1 MWSSLNADF
10 LGHLSVLVAGSII
23 GDFIDLVD
31 GLLGDFFDLLTP
43 YVDVVRLPLMEW
55 LKVQDT
61 LWAKTLGIFLQ
72 SKLWSSLGNTVAMVG
87 ISGFVATLIGI
98 PLGIV
103 QVVTEKKGLVP
114 VMPLNKVLGTTIN
127 IGRSIPF
134 IILVFLLFNF
144 SSWLMGGKI
153 GVKGALVPLSVCA
166 IPFMARIT
174 EVAIKE
180 VPRGLV
186 EAAQSMGASPFQ
198 IIHKVLLPEA
208 MPGVIAGITI
218 MLITLIGYSAMA
230 GVVGAGGLGDYAINH
245 GYQRKRYE
253 VIIAAVILIVL
264 LVQITQYIG
273 DRLAQRMNHR

>member
-1 MWSSLNADF
+1 MWSNFNTDF
-10 LGHLSVLVAGSII
+10 LSHLSLSLSSSVI
-23 GDFIDLVD
+23 GNFIDWVD
-31 GLLGDFFDLLTP
+31 ALLGEFFNLLTP
-43 YVDVVRLPLMEW
+43 YVDVVRLPLLEW
-55 LKVQDT
+55 LKGYDA
-61 LWAKTLGIFLQ
+61 LWAKTLTIILQ
-72 SKLWSSLGNTVAMVG
+72 PKLWSSLGNTLAMVG
-87 ISGFVATLIGI
+87 ISGFVATLFGI

-103 QVVTEKKGLVP
+103 QIVTEKKGLVP
-114 VMPLNKVLGTTIN
+114 LTPLNRLLGTAIN

-180 VPRGLV
+180 VPKGLV

-208 MPGVIAGITI
+208 MPGVVAGITI

-264 LVQITQYIG
+264 LVQVTQYVG
-273 DRLAQRMNHR
+273 DRLAQRVNHR